1 MKSFQIISLSDNTEK
16 YKMFGEKYEHLFFT
30 EMKIYKRD
38 NKNADS
44 FCTFVCTN
52 KNNFL
57 LSIYI

>member
-1 MKSFQIISLSDNTEK
+1 
-16 YKMFGEKYEHLFFT
+16 MFGEKYEHLFFT